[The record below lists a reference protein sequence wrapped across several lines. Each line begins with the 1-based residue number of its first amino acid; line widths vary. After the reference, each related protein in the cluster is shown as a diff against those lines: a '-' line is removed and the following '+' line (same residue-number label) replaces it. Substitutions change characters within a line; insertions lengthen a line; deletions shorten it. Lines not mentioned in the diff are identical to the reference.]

1 MTPRQKLMKKAVAIL
16 YKKGR
21 IAVELAKKSVLR
33 EPIDHAPLREALR
46 LFIENWNDVL
56 HPALASLACEA
67 VGSKPLATA
76 EVGAALVLLAG
87 GADIHDDVIDES
99 MTKGSEQTI
108 FGKFGKD
115 VAILA
120 GDTLLLE
127 GVYALHEACEKL
139 EVARKKTILELVK
152 QTVFEISSAEA
163 AEADLR
169 GRIDIPKQM
178 YLEIIRHKVAAA
190 EAAMRIGAIIG
201 NGTPTE
207 VKTLAEYGRIY
218 GFLMTMRDEFIDVF
232 EEDELLNRANKEVL
246 PLPIIVTLA
255 DESKKPALLDLIG
268 GKINEE
274 NIEEIVDLA
283 TNSAESVLLV
293 SEMKR
298 TVKQLIRKIQTLRY
312 CKENLEFLAVA
323 TLEDL

>member
-1 MTPRQKLMKKAVAIL
+1 MTPEQKLMKKASAIL
-16 YKKGR
+16 QKKGR
-21 IAVELAKKSVLR
+21 IAVELARQSVFG
-33 EPIDHAPLREALR
+33 EPIEHAPLRDALHF
-46 LFIENWNDVL
+46 FIENWNDVL
-56 HPALASLACEA
+56 HPALVSLSCEA
-67 VGSKPLATA
+67 VGGKPLAID

-120 GDTLLLE
+120 GDALLLE
-127 GVYALHEACEKL
+127 GVYALYEACEKF
-139 EVARKKTILELVK
+139 EVAKKKTILELVK
-152 QTVFEISSAEA
+152 RTVFEISSAEA
-163 AEADLR
+163 AEAGMR
-169 GRIDIPKQM
+169 GKIDIPKQI

-190 EAAMRIGAIIG
+190 EAAMRIGAIVG

-207 VKTLAEYGRIY
+207 VETLAEYGRIY

-232 EEDELLNRANKEVL
+232 ERDELLNRVKKEVL

-255 DESKKPALLDLIG
+255 DESKKSALLQLIS

-274 NIEEIVDLA
+274 EIEEIVDLA

-298 TVKQLIRKIQTLRY
+298 LVKQLSLKIQTLRY
-312 CKENLEFLAVA
+312 CRENLKFLAVA

>member
-1 MTPRQKLMKKAVAIL
+1 MTPEQKLMKKASAIL
-16 YKKGR
+16 QNKGR
-21 IAVELAKKSVLR
+21 IAVELARQSVLG
-33 EPIDHAPLREALR
+33 EPIEHAPLRDALHF
-46 LFIENWNDVL
+46 FIENWNDVL
-56 HPALASLACEA
+56 HPALVSLACEA
-67 VGSKPLATA
+67 VGGKPLANV

-120 GDTLLLE
+120 GDALLLE
-127 GVYALHEACEKL
+127 GVYALYEACEKF
-139 EVARKKTILELVK
+139 EVAKKKTILELVK
-152 QTVFEISSAEA
+152 RTVFEISSAEA
-163 AEADLR
+163 AEAGMR
-169 GRIDIPKQM
+169 GRIDIPKQI

-190 EAAMRIGAIIG
+190 EAAMRIGAIVG

-207 VKTLAEYGRIY
+207 VETLAEYGRIY

-232 EEDELLNRANKEVL
+232 ERDELLNRVKKEVL

-255 DESKKPALLDLIG
+255 DESKKSTLLQLIS

-274 NIEEIVDLA
+274 EIEEIVDLA

-298 TVKQLIRKIQTLRY
+298 LVKQLSLKIQTLRY
-312 CKENLEFLAVA
+312 CRENLKFLAAA